1 MSGEDDEDEA
11 LTWAGAR
18 DPSYYESPEPKAPKP
33 PRSRKSRLPSNPQA
47 PTVARGVAADVGGGA
62 TPGSGES
69 SRDVVEE
76 DEEEDA
82 PPSTSAFVLVCLG
95 ILGGLY
101 ALYTIGWFVS
111 WQHLSY
117 APSDALELVAF
128 QVQQVLAI
136 LAPPVWFVVVM
147 LLTRE
152 RKPVVRLLWLVV
164 GALALIPWSWILER

>member
-1 MSGEDDEDEA
+1 MNGEDDEDEA

-33 PRSRKSRLPSNPQA
+33 QRARKPPRSVGSPSVGA
-47 PTVARGVAADVGGGA
+47 PGSA
-62 TPGSGES
+62 TPDAGAVDSTSSGNDIES
-69 SRDVVEE
+69 TDEE
-76 DEEEDA
+76 DDA
-82 PPSTSAFVLVCLG
+82 PSMSAVVLVCLG

-117 APSDALELVAF
+117 APSDALELIAF
-128 QVQQVLAI
+128 QVQQVLAV

-147 LLTRE
+147 LITR
-152 RKPVVRLLWLVV
+152 RRRSAVRLLWLVA
-164 GALALIPWSWILER
+164 GAVVLIPWAWILER